1 VLWIACCGDAWL
13 PWAET
18 DPEPLPTDLN
28 LSHHSLCFNRRPPS
42 FSFYSS
48 TTHRIRPS
56 PRPLCRNLHW
66 FCQSAND
73 WAHTQ
78 RDIHAETICDSHR
91 HRKSAPHS
99 SQPHSTEL
107 LAMMLLGYDQ
117 TDSHRHTNKFTPSNL
132 LHRHRSF
139 FLATTL

>member
-1 VLWIACCGDAWL
+1 MLLLCCVVMRSCPGL
-13 PWAET
+13 KLT
-18 DPEPLPTDLN
+18 
-28 LSHHSLCFNRRPPS
+28 LSHCPQPESQSSLALLQPS
-42 FSFYSS
+42 P
-48 TTHRIRPS
+48 TLLQLLLLNHHRIRPS

-99 SQPHSTEL
+99 SQPYSTEL

-117 TDSHRHTNKFTPSNL
+117 TDSHHHTNKFTPWDL

-139 FLATTL
+139 FLGTTS